1 MSKVLLLGGTG
12 AMGVYLREILAAEG
26 KDVLVTSRSEQMP
39 RAGVEFLR
47 GDARDLGFLSSVLDR
62 VRPDAIV
69 DFMIYGTDEFKAR
82 RDLLLGKARHY
93 LFLSSYRVFNDA
105 EVITERTPRLLD
117 SSTDSAY
124 LKMDEYAL
132 CKARSEDFLRESGKT
147 NWTIIRPGITYSKR
161 RFQLGCL
168 EANTLCYRSFQGL
181 PVAMPPEMRLK
192 QTTMTWGRDVALM
205 IARLV
210 LNPKAYGEDFNCAS
224 AEHHSWDE
232 ICGLY
237 KRMIGAEV
245 RDCTIEDYIRIVG
258 NSAQVR
264 YDRMFNRIIDNGKV
278 LAATGLKQEQLLTL
292 DVGLS
297 RELESF
303 RKNPVYQYPNVA
315 INARLD
321 RVLGTSISLRGFS
334 LRQRREYYAIRYPL
348 FGLFVRG
355 VGKLKRAMLADD

>member
-1 MSKVLLLGGTG
+1 
-12 AMGVYLREILAAEG
+12 
-26 KDVLVTSRSEQMP
+26 
-39 RAGVEFLR
+39 
-47 GDARDLGFLSSVLDR
+47 
-62 VRPDAIV
+62 
-69 DFMIYGTDEFKAR
+69 
-82 RDLLLGKARHY
+82 
-93 LFLSSYRVFNDA
+93 
-105 EVITERTPRLLD
+105 
-117 SSTDSAY
+117 
-124 LKMDEYAL
+124 
-132 CKARSEDFLRESGKT
+132 
-147 NWTIIRPGITYSKR
+147 
-161 RFQLGCL
+161 
-168 EANTLCYRSFQGL
+168 
-181 PVAMPPEMRLK
+181 
-192 QTTMTWGRDVALM
+192 M

-237 KRMIGAEV
+237 KRMIGTEV
-245 RDCTIEDYIRIVG
+245 HDCTIEDYIRIVG

-321 RVLGTSISLRGFS
+321 RVLGTAISLRFFS

-348 FGLFVRG
+348 VGLFVRG